1 MRPASRSGVARRS
14 ELANRSCSSAV
25 NEAIHTGSTS
35 CSSREVALDEPAHV
49 ASRIQ
54 VVGQCGEGGIELEVL
69 GLQRLRRQDHAG
81 LAGDEGREEHGVLG
95 SMVMVQDR
103 GQQFCPPAGALDVA
117 DLTPPRDMGDL
128 GTQAEVD
135 SDEAENST
143 GQVREHAADVV
154 WSRL

>member
-1 MRPASRSGVARRS
+1 MARRS

-103 GQQFCPPAGALDVA
+103 GQQFCPPAGPS
-117 DLTPPRDMGDL
+117 TSPTSRRDMGDL